1 MMSILRALRGY
12 LAGCPCLGALTGGI
26 KTDWTDEAGDYA
38 LMPSGQ
44 VELARY
50 MDGTRLMRY
59 QCFLTARRFTQA
71 DLERVENA
79 EFFEDF
85 SRWIAE
91 RDAAGD
97 YPDLGPDST
106 TESIACGEGALNS
119 FDETGSEGSYRIGL
133 TLEYERGG

>member
-1 MMSILRALRGY
+1 MSILQALRGY

-85 SRWIAE
+85 SRWIAG
-91 RDAAGD
+91 RGRRLSRFGAGFHGGVD
-97 YPDLGPDST
+97 CLRGR
-106 TESIACGEGALNS
+106 GAEL
-119 FDETGSEGSYRIGL
+119 L
-133 TLEYERGG
+133 

>member
-1 MMSILRALRGY
+1 MMSILQALRGY

-85 SRWIAE
+85 FPL
-91 RDAAGD
+91 D
-97 YPDLGPDST
+97 
-106 TESIACGEGALNS
+106 CGEG
-119 FDETGSEGSYRIGL
+119 
-133 TLEYERGG
+133 RGRRLSRFGAGFHGGVGCLRGRGAELI